1 MIVKIHYQIDYNTT
15 TIKYTSINFL
25 NNIKIDSMENEPSTL
40 EKTVI
45 DNIRRIRQ
53 EKGISQL
60 RLSIFCGTSASYI
73 GLMETYKNIPKL
85 STIERI
91 AEALNVP
98 VLELFTEN
106 TSKTTNYDNSDD
118 SEKRI
123 NTIEKEKERKQKIR
137 EHIKNEILSKL
148 ENNLDDILQMI

>member
-1 MIVKIHYQIDYNTT
+1 
-15 TIKYTSINFL
+15 
-25 NNIKIDSMENEPSTL
+25 MENEPTKL

-98 VLELFTEN
+98 VIELFMSSEHKVVQTISDAEMNKEN
-106 TSKTTNYDNSDD
+106 
-118 SEKRI
+118 
-123 NTIEKEKERKQKIR
+123 
-137 EHIKNEILSKL
+137 
-148 ENNLDDILQMI
+148 

>member
-1 MIVKIHYQIDYNTT
+1 
-15 TIKYTSINFL
+15 
-25 NNIKIDSMENEPSTL
+25 MENEISPL

-60 RLSIFCGTSASYI
+60 RLSVFSGTSASYI

-98 VLELFTEN
+98 VLELFTA
-106 TSKTTNYDNSDD
+106 NSDEAGSTD
-118 SEKRI
+118 EGEA
-123 NTIEKEKERKQKIR
+123 NGTDGGAVKEKSEREEAKKQKIR
-137 EHIKNEILSKL
+137 EHLKSEILDRL
-148 ENNLDDILQMI
+148 GNDLDDLLQMI

>member
-1 MIVKIHYQIDYNTT
+1 
-15 TIKYTSINFL
+15 
-25 NNIKIDSMENEPSTL
+25 MENEPSSL

-60 RLSIFCGTSASYI
+60 RLSIFSGTSASYI

-98 VLELFTEN
+98 VLDLFSADTTVTTQPTESN
-106 TSKTTNYDNSDD
+106 R
-118 SEKRI
+118 E
-123 NTIEKEKERKQKIR
+123 EERKQKIR
-137 EHIKNEILSKL
+137 EHLKAELLSRM
-148 ENNLDDILQMI
+148 ESDLDDVLQMI

>member
-1 MIVKIHYQIDYNTT
+1 
-15 TIKYTSINFL
+15 
-25 NNIKIDSMENEPSTL
+25 MENEPSKL
-40 EKTVI
+40 EKTVV

-91 AEALNVP
+91 AEALNVS
-98 VLELFTEN
+98 VIDLFNNYEEKDSN
-106 TSKTTNYDNSDD
+106 KKVAQSKDD
-118 SEKRI
+118 KKEAER
-123 NTIEKEKERKQKIR
+123 KEKIRARLKKETLAKIGD
-137 EHIKNEILSKL
+137 
-148 ENNLDDILQMI
+148 NLDAILQMI

>member
-1 MIVKIHYQIDYNTT
+1 
-15 TIKYTSINFL
+15 
-25 NNIKIDSMENEPSTL
+25 MENEPSKL
-40 EKTVI
+40 EKTVV

-91 AEALNVP
+91 AEALNVS
-98 VLELFTEN
+98 VIDLFNNYEEKDSN
-106 TSKTTNYDNSDD
+106 KKVAQSKDD
-118 SEKRI
+118 KKEAER
-123 NTIEKEKERKQKIR
+123 KEKIRARLKKETLAKIGD
-137 EHIKNEILSKL
+137 
-148 ENNLDDILQMI
+148 NLDALLQMI

>member
-1 MIVKIHYQIDYNTT
+1 
-15 TIKYTSINFL
+15 
-25 NNIKIDSMENEPSTL
+25 MENEPSKL
-40 EKTVI
+40 EKTVV

-91 AEALNVP
+91 AEALNVS
-98 VLELFTEN
+98 VIDLFNNYEETDSN
-106 TSKTTNYDNSDD
+106 KKVAQSKDD
-118 SEKRI
+118 KKEAER
-123 NTIEKEKERKQKIR
+123 KEKIRARLKKETLAKIGD
-137 EHIKNEILSKL
+137 
-148 ENNLDDILQMI
+148 NLDALLQMI

>member
-1 MIVKIHYQIDYNTT
+1 MKNAIERGV
-15 TIKYTSINFL
+15 S
-25 NNIKIDSMENEPSTL
+25 PL

-91 AEALNVP
+91 AEALDVP
-98 VLELFTEN
+98 VLRLFCESN
-106 TSKTTNYDNSDD
+106 NVCAQ
-118 SEKRI
+118 SEESSRNMNK
-123 NTIEKEKERKQKIR
+123 KQKIR
-137 EHIKNEILSKL
+137 EHVKSEILNRLSSD
-148 ENNLDDILQMI
+148 LDDILQIL

>member
-1 MIVKIHYQIDYNTT
+1 
-15 TIKYTSINFL
+15 
-25 NNIKIDSMENEPSTL
+25 MENISRL

-60 RLSIFCGTSASYI
+60 RLSIFSNTSASYI

-91 AEALNVP
+91 ADALDVP
-98 VLELFTEN
+98 VLVLFADHQNEPPAMAAQ
-106 TSKTTNYDNSDD
+106 
-118 SEKRI
+118 R
-123 NTIEKEKERKQKIR
+123 EKEKREQKHKQKLR
-137 EHIKNEILSKL
+137 KHIKDEILTRVASD
-148 ENNLDDILQMI
+148 LDDLLQMI

>member
-1 MIVKIHYQIDYNTT
+1 MNDICLQILIVYKHYQLHYSINT
-15 TIKYTSINFL
+15 IRYTSCNYL
-25 NNIKIDSMENEPSTL
+25 KHIKIDSMDNEPTKL

-91 AEALNVP
+91 AEALDVP
-98 VLELFTEN
+98 VLELF
-106 TSKTTNYDNSDD
+106 SS
-118 SEKRI
+118 SEKTHTLS
-123 NTIEKEKERKQKIR
+123 NNDDEKELERKERIR
-137 EHIKNEILSKL
+137 NHIKSEIINKISS
-148 ENNLDDILQMI
+148 NLDDILQMI

>member
-1 MIVKIHYQIDYNTT
+1 
-15 TIKYTSINFL
+15 
-25 NNIKIDSMENEPSTL
+25 MENELTNL

-98 VLELFTEN
+98 VIELFTSFKNEDIRSSALIASKKEN
-106 TSKTTNYDNSDD
+106 
-118 SEKRI
+118 ER
-123 NTIEKEKERKQKIR
+123 KEKLRNKI
-137 EHIKNEILSKL
+137 KKEIMTKI
-148 ENNLDDILQMI
+148 NDDLDDILQIL